1 MIKKVNL
8 DTREKILK
16 TAGRLF
22 SQRGYFGVSMDEIAK
37 EVGVA
42 KSALYYHFENKEAL
56 CKELMEDSVKE
67 LKKEIKGVLE
77 EGYTPMD
84 AIFNLI
90 RVFLD
95 YTLKHPEINLL
106 TSLDISTDK
115 KLPITQTIIDLRME
129 LIRVIRETIVSAD
142 IVRRRTRKYT
152 FLLARSLVGFV
163 LNPLLPKDMNPT
175 ELSNHFMTL
184 LFSQKKA
191 IPEVKTK

>member
-22 SQRGYFGVSMDEIAK
+22 SQRGYFGVSMDEIAQ

-42 KSALYYHFENKEAL
+42 KSALYYHFESKEAL
-56 CKELMEDSVKE
+56 YKELMEDSVKE
-67 LKKEIKGVLE
+67 LKKEIKGALE
-77 EGYTPMD
+77 EGYTSVD
-84 AIFNLI
+84 TVFNLI
-90 RVFLD
+90 RTFLD

-106 TSLDISTDK
+106 TSLDVGTDE
-115 KLPITQTIIDLRME
+115 KLPIAQTIIDLRTD
-129 LIRVIRETIVSAD
+129 LIRFIRETIVSVD

-152 FLLARSLVGFV
+152 FLLARSLVGLV
-163 LNPLLPKDMNPT
+163 LNPLLPKDMNLT

-184 LFSQKKA
+184 LFSQKA
-191 IPEVKTK
+191 ILEVKTK

>member
-22 SQRGYFGVSMDEIAK
+22 SQRGYFGVSMDEIAQ

-42 KSALYYHFENKEAL
+42 KSALYYHFESKEAL
-56 CKELMEDSVKE
+56 CKELMEDSIKE

-77 EGYTPMD
+77 EGYTPVD
-84 AIFNLI
+84 TVFNLI

-106 TSLDISTDK
+106 TSLDVSTDK

-129 LIRVIRETIVSAD
+129 LIRFIRETIVSVD
-142 IVRRRTRKYT
+142 ILRRRTRKYT
-152 FLLARSLVGFV
+152 FLLARSLVGLV

-184 LFSQKKA
+184 LFSQKA

>member
-22 SQRGYFGVSMDEIAK
+22 SQRGYFGVSMDEIAQ

-42 KSALYYHFENKEAL
+42 KSALYYHFESKEAL
-56 CKELMEDSVKE
+56 YKELMEYSVKE
-67 LKKEIKGVLE
+67 LKKEIKGALE
-77 EGYTPMD
+77 EGYTSVD
-84 AIFNLI
+84 TVFNLI
-90 RVFLD
+90 RTFLD

-106 TSLDISTDK
+106 TSLDVGTDE
-115 KLPITQTIIDLRME
+115 KLPIAQTIIDLRTD
-129 LIRVIRETIVSAD
+129 LIRFIRETIVSVD

-152 FLLARSLVGFV
+152 FLLARSLVGLV
-163 LNPLLPKDMNPT
+163 LNPLLPKDMNLT

-184 LFSQKKA
+184 LFSQKA
-191 IPEVKTK
+191 ILEVKTK